1 MMRLRP
7 SAGVLDA
14 SELIAAYTSTSIH
27 HAGDVDEHSPMNN
40 QIRHLLSGWTGVS
53 WLDRL
58 MAPHTAR

>member
-14 SELIAAYTSTSIH
+14 SELIAAYTSTSTH
-27 HAGDVDEHSPMNN
+27 HAGNVDEHS
-40 QIRHLLSGWTGVS
+40 RHLLSAWTGVS
-53 WLDRL
+53 CLDIL